1 MNLGISK
8 KATVQQHRAHPRER
22 QRAACT
28 ATHDV
33 QLRLP
38 PVLRA
43 SGNNPTACIPK
54 GCKFSV
60 YLLSYPGSVTL
71 LCCSSHMALHSQ
83 CQAAG
88 PALAQQANLSGS
100 ELPTRMVMMQPHST
114 PTWLALA
121 VQWLKTGLILTKGS
135 KETNEFGINF
145 HQGKR
150 YLFIYFSVYKF
161 CNAQP
166 EVSLGTSCKAPKWH
180 FKTKAAGFHCSQYSR
195 FALPLGG
202 LLVPSQLQQPR
213 RLLSSPFQAFVFY
226 QLRRSWAG
234 SWQQSRRL
242 PRTSWCEN
250 ICNFQSVKVSSG
262 MGQCKVFKRYSYKT
276 SPSAPR
282 VLVLFS
288 DSC

>member
-1 MNLGISK
+1 
-8 KATVQQHRAHPRER
+8 
-22 QRAACT
+22 
-28 ATHDV
+28 
-33 QLRLP
+33 
-38 PVLRA
+38 
-43 SGNNPTACIPK
+43 
-54 GCKFSV
+54 
-60 YLLSYPGSVTL
+60 
-71 LCCSSHMALHSQ
+71 MALHSQ

-100 ELPTRMVMMQPHST
+100 ELPARMLMMQPHST